1 MTHRAAHLLGVAAL
15 AASTIGAS
23 AGGADI
29 GLEDEARLERG
40 QVVAHVVEER
50 GPGGRLMA
58 AIDIPAPPREV
69 WTVMLDCVR
78 APAYVPGL
86 EACRILESAADGRSD
101 LREHR
106 IRWSALLPRLTLR
119 FRSEYIPEREI
130 RVTRVSGDL
139 AQMDGAWRLEPRD
152 NGQTTRL
159 HYDFRIVPS
168 TLLPSFLVR
177 AGLLHDTPRVLEA
190 VRAEVARIAAH

>member
-1 MTHRAAHLLGVAAL
+1 MTHRAAHRFVLAAL
-15 AASTIGAS
+15 AASTIGAA
-23 AGGADI
+23 AGGAEVS
-29 GLEDEARLERG
+29 LEDEARLERG
-40 QVVAHVVEER
+40 QVVAHIVEER

-69 WTVMLDCVR
+69 WTVMLDCAR

-86 EACRILESAADGRSD
+86 ESCRILETAADGRSD

-106 IRWSALLPRLTLR
+106 IRWIALLPRLTLR

-130 RVTRVSGDL
+130 RVARISGDL

-152 NGQTTRL
+152 NGQATRL
-159 HYDFRIVPS
+159 YYDFRIVPNR
-168 TLLPSFLVR
+168 LLPSPLVR
-177 AGLLHDTPRVLEA
+177 ARLLRDTPRVLEA
-190 VRAEVARIAAH
+190 VRAEVARTAAH